1 MNSINTKKEVEVSIT
16 MEQTNIHGVDKLR
29 IGLILSNFK
38 NIKKNRMHTF
48 T

>member
-1 MNSINTKKEVEVSIT
+1 MNSINTEKEVEVSIA
-16 MEQTNIHGVDKLR
+16 MEQTNIYCVDKLR
-29 IGLILSNFK
+29 IGLILSNIK